1 MTVTIDLRPEIEAR
15 LAAVA
20 AARGMSLTQFA
31 SRVLEAQLPEK
42 NPLAP
47 AESAALGLELARN
60 APPAKPLS
68 PAERAKLWRESVR
81 NLPPSEPLSD
91 EAISR
96 ESMYEERG

>member
-1 MTVTIDLRPEIEAR
+1 MSLTVDLRPEIEAR
-15 LAAVA
+15 LSAVA
-20 AARGMSLTQFA
+20 AARGMSLAQFA
-31 SRVLEAQLPEK
+31 SHVLEAQLPEE
-42 NPLAP
+42 NPLSL
-47 AESAALGLELARN
+47 AERAALWLELAMN